1 MFSVLFWQDSWFF
14 ICVSKL
20 SSSGRMFQ
28 NIINNWENL
37 DQDKNSL
44 MFVLIAPILFL
55 QLSLG
60 HFNTAW
66 SLRSGQNSTQDF
78 QMTRRSTTT
87 KQLSLMR
94 PGEDLHKKL
103 YCLIDMDLLDLDLL
117 LILNSARTM
126 YCASVCA
133 HKI

>member
-1 MFSVLFWQDSWFF
+1 MLNILLWHDSWFF
-14 ICVSKL
+14 ISVSKL
-20 SSSGRMFQ
+20 SSTGRMFQ

-133 HKI
+133 HEI

>member
-1 MFSVLFWQDSWFF
+1 
-14 ICVSKL
+14 
-20 SSSGRMFQ
+20 
-28 NIINNWENL
+28 
-37 DQDKNSL
+37 
-44 MFVLIAPILFL
+44 
-55 QLSLG
+55 
-60 HFNTAW
+60 
-66 SLRSGQNSTQDF
+66 
-78 QMTRRSTTT
+78 
-87 KQLSLMR
+87 MR